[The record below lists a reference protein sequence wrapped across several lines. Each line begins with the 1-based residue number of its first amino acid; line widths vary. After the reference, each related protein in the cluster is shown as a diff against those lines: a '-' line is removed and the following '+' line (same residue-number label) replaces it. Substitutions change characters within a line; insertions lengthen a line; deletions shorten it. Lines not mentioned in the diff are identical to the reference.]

1 MRAMQTSN
9 AAATTPPIDVAQAA
23 DACPV
28 CAGPTSL
35 WRWKQ
40 TVARYRIDRCRR
52 CGHAFVNPR
61 PAIAELMRYYADA
74 PSASKQSITLA
85 SILDDERSFPNSTLD
100 AQRMLGTIG
109 RLQDANVPRT
119 FLDVGCGYGFYT
131 HAALRRDY
139 AVTAIELGS
148 HERSLARSLMGIEPL
163 DTSFES
169 FAGKPGSFGV
179 VLMSQILEHAH
190 DVNGWVAK
198 AHGLLARGGILAI
211 ALPNFQSI
219 TRRLLQEREPYIT
232 PPEHLNFFSSR
243 SLSRLLR
250 EHGFDVMA
258 MQCISRVR
266 PQAYE
271 RRLARPLAAMVR
283 SSLPVALRAI
293 DTLGMG
299 IMLNAFA
306 RKRSGG

>member
-1 MRAMQTSN
+1 MRAMETLT
-9 AAATTPPIDVAQAA
+9 AEPTARPIDTATSV

-28 CAGPTSL
+28 CSGRTSL

-40 TVARYRIDRCRR
+40 TVDRYRIERCRR
-52 CGHAFVNPR
+52 CGYAFVNPR
-61 PAIAELMRYYADA
+61 PPIAELMRYYADA
-74 PSASKQSITLA
+74 PAGSKQSVTLA
-85 SILDDERSFPNSTLD
+85 GILEDEHSFPNSTLD
-100 AQRMLGTIG
+100 AQRMVSTI
-109 RLQDANVPRT
+109 RSLQHPEVPRT

-148 HERSLARSLMGIEPL
+148 HERNLARSLTGIAPL
-163 DTSFES
+163 DTSFEA

-190 DVNGWVAK
+190 DVNAWVAK
-198 AHGLLARGGILAI
+198 AHGLLAPGGILAI
-211 ALPNFQSI
+211 ALPNFASF

-243 SLSRLLR
+243 SMSRLLR
-250 EHGFDVMA
+250 EHGFDVIST
-258 MQCISRVR
+258 QCISRVR

-271 RRLARPLAAMVR
+271 RRLARPLASVVR
-283 SSLPVALRAI
+283 ASLPLALRAI

-306 RKRSGG
+306 RKRIGG